1 MKKTIA
7 AISTPRATGGISVV
21 RISGEKAIEIAD
33 EVFLSVSGKKI
44 SELSGYTA
52 LFGDIKD
59 EKETIDQGVALVFR
73 APKSYT
79 GEDVVEI
86 SCHGG
91 IFVTEKVLRAVLKK
105 GASPAEAGEFTKR
118 AFLNG
123 KMTLTQA
130 EAVTDLINAESEK
143 GLRAAQNALKG
154 ALYNKIKTVLKDLL
168 SVVAHISAFIDYP
181 DEDIDDLGV
190 AEIKENVNKDIE
202 LLENLLKTFDCG
214 KILREG
220 IETVIV
226 GRPNVGKS
234 TLMNLLAGCQKSIVT
249 DIPGTTRDVVEEAVN
264 IGDVILRL
272 ADTAG
277 VRETDDIIE
286 KAGVERTFDR
296 LENADLALVVFDSSS
311 PILDIDIE
319 IIEKVKNI
327 PSVAVINKIDLDAN
341 INKKYIY
348 DNFKH
353 IVEISAVNQQGIEL
367 LNDEIC
373 KLLKLNDIN
382 PSSAM
387 LANERQ
393 YHCVL
398 EAKKNL
404 EEANEAIK
412 MGFTMDA
419 VGINIESAISV
430 LLELTGEKVTDAVV
444 NEVFS
449 QFCVGK

>member
-154 ALYNKIKTVLKDLL
+154 ALYNKIKTVLNDLL

-382 PSSAM
+382 PSAAM